1 MNIKDIHQD
10 DQRTKDWRIERLG
23 KFTGSRISDLM
34 VSGKKKDEVFGST
47 AKALIYEVMAE
58 RDLSSATI
66 SDESIWDKYLDL
78 TTAHSKP
85 MQFGTDNEQDA
96 IDAFEDWLHSQE
108 TIEIPVALAAPMADD
123 PVVTTH
129 MVTFQTSDLEVLRG
143 GSQDHPSIANF
154 SASPDAVVYC
164 IDTGEVVAVV
174 ETKVPLPKT
183 YMLYR
188 SEVRDADSLKA
199 VNPGYY
205 YQTHAEMMVTVTTA
219 CFFVCYEPFLIHSR
233 HIARIDAN
241 PDTIAL
247 IEQRLA
253 LAEEYINNLSNE

>member
-66 SDESIWDKYLDL
+66 SDENIWDKYLDL

-96 IDAFEDWLHSQE
+96 IDAFEDWLHCNQDAIS
-108 TIEIPVALAAPMADD
+108 INGHVYL
-123 PVVTTH
+123 
-129 MVTFQTSDLEVLRG
+129 TSNLEVLRG

-188 SEVRDADSLKA
+188 SEVRDADTLKA

-205 YQTHAEMMVTVTTA
+205 YQTHAEMMVTGTTA